1 MMIKDMQVLA
11 YVPQGSLE
19 AYIRAS
25 NAYQMLTAEEEQAL
39 AERLHYQGDL
49 EAAKQLILS
58 HLRFVIH
65 IAHHYSG
72 YGLPQADLIQEGNI
86 GLMKAV
92 RRFNPEVGV
101 RLVSFAVHWI
111 KAEIHE
117 YVLRNWRIVKVATTK
132 AQRKLFFNLRKTKQR
147 LGWFN
152 QDEVEMVAKELG
164 VTSNDVREMESRMAA
179 QDMTFDPMPEDDAR
193 EGQPM
198 AIILYLQDK
207 SSDFADSIEEDNWDD
222 HAADKLNAALNSL
235 DKRSQDIIRARW
247 LDEDNKSTLQEL
259 ADRYG
264 VSAERVRQLEK
275 NAMRTMRL
283 SIEALKVVPRPTA
296 ASHRLHCSMQ
306 Q

>member
-1 MMIKDMQVLA
+1 MTKEMHTLA
-11 YVPQGSLE
+11 IAPLGNLE
-19 AYIRAS
+19 SYIRAA
-25 NAYQMLTAEEEQAL
+25 NAWPMLTAEEEKAL

-49 EAAKQLILS
+49 DAAKTLILS
-58 HLRFVIH
+58 HLRFVVH
-65 IAHHYSG
+65 IARNYAG

-152 QDEVEMVAKELG
+152 QDEVEMVARELG
-164 VTSNDVREMESRMAA
+164 VSSKDVREMESRMAA
-179 QDMTFDPMPEDDAR
+179 QDMTFDLTSDDESG
-193 EGQPM
+193 EGKSM
-198 AIILYLQDK
+198 APVLYLQDK
-207 SSDFADSIEEDNWDD
+207 TSDFADGIEEDNWEN
-222 HAADKLNAALNSL
+222 HAADKLSDALQGL
-235 DKRSQDIIRARW
+235 DERSQHIIRARW
-247 LDEDNKSTLQEL
+247 LDDENKTTLQEL
-259 ADRYG
+259 ADQYG

-275 NAMRTMRL
+275 NAMKKLRL
-283 SIEALKVVPRPTA
+283 AIEA
-296 ASHRLHCSMQ
+296 
-306 Q
+306 